1 MARLCF
7 TRSPDAPAEGYS
19 SQAASRKAGGFT
31 VKKQNRQ
38 LQVFIPNETPG
49 VDIPTG
55 VEHIQGAHMKWRN
68 SLAPLLLLLFAV
80 LLVAAPNSPDQDWAN
95 YVRIGAYGLKGRDA
109 VDIVRRAK
117 ESGVFGIEVD
127 NDIPGRYESFLHPEE
142 KLKAI
147 KDVAEEAHK
156 VGNYAFVYI
165 AGTECITA
173 HGDQVPHTLA
183 KDHPDWLQ
191 RKITGEPAI
200 FGGGSAFWI
209 RKGDEDVWVSP
220 YAPEWRKQYME
231 RVRQIAGTGIDGIY
245 VDIPYWMT
253 HFDGWEDTWASFD
266 DYTVAEFKKQT
277 GLDAKHDLRLG
288 DFSDPAFRKWVTFRI
303 QTFTDF
309 LDEISHNAKAVSPKI
324 KIIPEIYPG
333 IEEEAVR
340 VGADVY
346 SLYGVTDAIAHEYS
360 FGKGGMAARR
370 SPLVWFE
377 YQVGMHSFRA
387 FAQGK
392 PTWILNYSWDGDKN
406 VDKTEAM
413 MNLAMSQIM
422 DGANFWDAPG
432 HSMAGSN
439 DLPTRK
445 KIFSW
450 IQAHEKTFY
459 LPRSPIDP
467 IGVYFSPETRNFYA
481 KEFIESYRGILILLM
496 QKHLEFQVVTPRTL
510 VDFNGSTLV
519 LPDVRVLGDA
529 EKSALQA
536 FATHGRVV
544 ISGADVSG
552 LESSPHVVR
561 LADSAG
567 KAYGALIDKD
577 FEHASPDSAKT
588 LFDNLQGGNAVQI
601 KAGPLVA
608 TSIARTSDGHINCF
622 FANFTGLRAGSNP
635 VQTPQDGVE
644 VSVKTK
650 ADKGHFLPFLG
661 DVQDVKGVRQGDTV
675 TFMLPTITKGAV
687 FWYEE

>member
-1 MARLCF
+1 MKKCRVWIGAAALVCL
-7 TRSPDAPAEGYS
+7 S
-19 SQAASRKAGGFT
+19 SSLMGQDTAAK
-31 VKKQNRQ
+31 
-38 LQVFIPNETPG
+38 
-49 VDIPTG
+49 
-55 VEHIQGAHMKWRN
+55 
-68 SLAPLLLLLFAV
+68 
-80 LLVAAPNSPDQDWAN
+80 QDWGN
-95 YVRIGAYGLKGRDA
+95 YVRIGAYGLKGGDA
-109 VDIVRRAK
+109 VDIVHRAQ

-147 KDVAEEAHK
+147 HDVAEEAHK
-156 VGNYAFVYI
+156 AGNYAFVYI

-209 RKGDEDVWVSP
+209 RKGDEDVWVTP

-277 GLDAKHDLRLG
+277 GLDAKHDLKLG

-309 LDEISHNAKAVSPKI
+309 MAEIDRTAKAVNPKI
-324 KIIPEIYPG
+324 KTIPEIYPG

-346 SLYGVTDAIAHEYS
+346 SLYGVVDTIAHEYS

-370 SPLVWFE
+370 SPLTWFE

-413 MNLAMSQIM
+413 MNLAMSEIM

-450 IQAHEKTFY
+450 IQAHEKTFF

-467 IGVYFSPETRNFYA
+467 IGVYFSPDTRNFYA
-481 KEFIESYRGILILLM
+481 DEFITSYRAILILLM
-496 QKHLEFQVVTPRTL
+496 QKHLEFQVVTPRNL
-510 VDFNGSTLV
+510 ADFKGETLV
-519 LPDVRVLGDA
+519 LPDVRVLSEQ
-529 EKSALQA
+529 EKKTVKDFVAQGKTL
-536 FATHGRVV
+536 
-544 ISGADVSG
+544 IINGADPTG
-552 LESSPHVVR
+552 LENPQGVVR
-561 LADSAG
+561 FPDDPG
-567 KAYGALIDKD
+567 KAYNAALEKD
-577 FEHASPDSAKT
+577 FEHASPDSQKRFLDSLKGST
-588 LFDNLQGGNAVQI
+588 AVKI
-601 KAGPLVA
+601 VGTTSLEGAGVSGPVEVFGSNVA
-608 TSIARTSDGHINCF
+608 TSIAQTPDGHINCF
-622 FANFTGLRAGSNP
+622 FANFGGLQAGSNP
-635 VQTPQDGVE
+635 IQTPQVGAVVT
-644 VSVKTK
+644 VSSESEG
-650 ADKGHFLPFLG
+650 KGFFLPFLG
-661 DVQDVKGVRQGDTV
+661 EVQEVKGIRRNHSM
-675 TFMLPTITKGAV
+675 TFALPTITRGAV
-687 FWYEE
+687 FWYEPGK